1 MRTSKIIHYYGLMNV
16 AVNNKIICIQ
26 QYELFVRNIFCSVYN
41 ARYPTGHRFISH
53 FSLNK
58 LQTTTKITTSGDGCH
73 CIHYA
78 HQPGLCLGQGSV
90 TLGQNTEKND
100 R

>member
-1 MRTSKIIHYYGLMNV
+1 MHD
-16 AVNNKIICIQ
+16 IQ
-26 QYELFVRNIFCSVYN
+26 LDIVSFL
-41 ARYPTGHRFISH
+41 TSH
-53 FSLNK
+53 FIK